1 MKKIFILLFISSATI
16 IGFAQD
22 TFQFNSQMKPN
33 SNYQTEIVSIINTST
48 KVITKEMIAE
58 EFKNVNGSAE
68 MQLVTLAKTSALD
81 KDGNV
86 PFVMN
91 YKTFDIKS
99 FMNGKQLPSQ
109 NDKYS
114 DFKKLKI
121 FGIDTKTNRE
131 FKKIELNGQEVSGDT
146 NTYMNTFFETI
157 KQFSVYPTEVFKI
170 GQTHS
175 AKQNIKLST
184 QGAEFVINLNSD
196 FTLIKIEDGKA
207 FFNIVMLGDMKTPDN
222 QSLKMLI
229 EEYRISG
236 SAIIDLKDNTIAES
250 NFEGPIVMKIN
261 SEDFSL
267 EISAKNKYIIKKIKL

>member
-1 MKKIFILLFISSATI
+1 MKIIFTLLFISSATI

-33 SNYQTEIVSIINTST
+33 SNYQTEIISIVNTST
-48 KVITKEMIAE
+48 KVITKQMIAE

-68 MQLVTLAKTSALD
+68 MQLVTLVKTSALD

-114 DFKKLKI
+114 DFKNLKF

-236 SAIIDLKDNTIAES
+236 SAIIDLKDNNIAES

-267 EISAKNKYIIKKIKL
+267 EISTNSKYIIKNVKL

>member
-1 MKKIFILLFISSATI
+1 MKIIFTLLFISSATI
-16 IGFAQD
+16 IGFGQD
-22 TFQFNSQMKPN
+22 KFQFNSQMKPN
-33 SNYQTEIVSIINTST
+33 SNYQTEVVSIVNTST
-48 KVITKEMIAE
+48 KLITKEMIAE

-68 MQLVTLAKTSALD
+68 MQLVTLATTSALD

-131 FKKIELNGQEVSGDT
+131 FKKIELNGQEVSGET
-146 NTYMNTFFETI
+146 KMYMNTFFESI
-157 KQFSVYPTEVFKI
+157 KQFNVYPTEVFRI

-207 FFNIVMLGDMKTPDN
+207 FFNIVILGDMKTPDN

-267 EISAKNKYIIKKIKL
+267 EISAKNKYIIKTIKL